1 MRPYDPLYLA
11 FLYEFNVNRDYY
23 ECHEVM
29 ETLWLEEGRK
39 PFYQGLLQI
48 AVGLYHH
55 LNANVSGAVKLMES
69 GIAKLEGYPDRLLG
83 IDVALLLR
91 DAEAYLGKLRNNGA
105 RPFEPYPL
113 EIRIVDEDLARR
125 VRQIQGERESDGE
138 ESG

>member
-1 MRPYDPLYLA
+1 MRPYDPLYIA
-11 FLYEFNVNRDYY
+11 FLREFNVNRDYY

-55 LNANVSGAVKLMES
+55 QNANVSGAVKLMES
-69 GIAKLEGYPDRLLG
+69 GIAKLQGYPDMLLG
-83 IDVALLLR
+83 INLALLLR
-91 DAEAYLGKLRNNGA
+91 DAEAYLIKLRNNRE

-113 EIRIVDEDLARR
+113 DIRIV
-125 VRQIQGERESDGE
+125 GE
-138 ESG
+138 ELAGRVSQLQAGPETDREES